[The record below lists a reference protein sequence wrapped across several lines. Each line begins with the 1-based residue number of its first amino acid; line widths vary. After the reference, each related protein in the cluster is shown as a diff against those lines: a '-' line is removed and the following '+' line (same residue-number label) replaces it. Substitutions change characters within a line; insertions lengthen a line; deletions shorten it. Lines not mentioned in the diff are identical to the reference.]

1 MATFKVKY
9 ATRNKLAK
17 SLQKEIK
24 DLGLIDLGTLY
35 DSIRIS
41 AMTGDELN
49 KINITINA
57 MYYYLFLDEGTS
69 RGIEPYSITDKWLQR
84 SDVRQILGEV
94 TQEYIAWQF
103 EKYPLL
109 EMAKLLNNPIVSIK
123 FNWID
128 SPYANLPTAPT
139 TAFF

>member
-9 ATRNKLAK
+9 STRNKLAR
-17 SLQKEIK
+17 SLQKEIR

-94 TQEYIAWQF
+94 TQEYISWQF

-128 SPYANLPTAPT
+128 SPYPNLPTAPT